1 MRNLIDFIQK
11 NLYWLVFLFLE
22 VVSLIS
28 LFKYNSYQGSVYFTT
43 ANQMVG
49 GAYRLTSDVSSYLK
63 LGKENAYLEQE
74 NEQLRSELL
83 ALKKKLRKRQGNST
97 FVNIQ
102 DTMLTDYKFVGA
114 QVISSTLHRT
124 NNLLTLDKGSKDGIR
139 PEMGVV
145 CSQGVVGIVYLTSRN
160 YSIVIPLLNT
170 SSQISCRMKNSQFFG
185 TMQWQRGDPDISYVN
200 DIPRHAKVEVG
211 EIVETNGYSDIFP
224 EGIPIGRVKKVKDS
238 SDGMSYSL
246 EVELFTDFKT
256 LRNVSIITNYTKPER
271 KALEEKADSLMQ
283 SVDD

>member
-11 NLYWLVFLFLE
+11 NLYWLVFLLLE
-22 VVSLIS
+22 AVSLIS

-43 ANQMVG
+43 ANKVVG
-49 GAYRLTSDVSSYLK
+49 GAYRLTSDVTSYLN
-63 LGKENAYLEQE
+63 LGKENAYLEQQ
-74 NEQLRSELL
+74 NEQLRSELIE
-83 ALKKKLRKRQGNST
+83 LKKKLRKRQRNST
-97 FVNIQ
+97 SVNIH
-102 DTMLTDYKFVGA
+102 DTLFSGYKFVGA

-124 NNLLTLDKGSKDGIR
+124 NNLLTIDKGSKDGIR

-160 YSIVIPLLNT
+160 YSIVIPLLNV
-170 SSQISCRMKNSQFFG
+170 SSQISCRMKSSEFFG

-200 DIPRHAKVEVG
+200 DIPRHAKVKPGEV
-211 EIVETNGYSDIFP
+211 VETNGYSDIFP
-224 EGIPIGRVKKVKDS
+224 EGIPIGKVRKVKDS

-271 KALEEKADSLMQ
+271 QALEAKADSLMH
-283 SVDD
+283 STED

>member
-1 MRNLIDFIQK
+1 MYFYCIPHFIECRITAMRNFRWV
-11 NLYWLVFLFLE
+11 NS
-22 VVSLIS
+22 SLI
-28 LFKYNSYQGSVYFTT
+28 
-43 ANQMVG
+43 
-49 GAYRLTSDVSSYLK
+49 LK
-63 LGKENAYLEQE
+63 
-74 NEQLRSELL
+74 
-83 ALKKKLRKRQGNST
+83 
-97 FVNIQ
+97 
-102 DTMLTDYKFVGA
+102 
-114 QVISSTLHRT
+114 
-124 NNLLTLDKGSKDGIR
+124 NNLLTIDKGSKDGIR

-185 TMQWQRGDPDISYVN
+185 TMQWQHGDPDISYVN

-224 EGIPIGRVKKVKDS
+224 EGIPIGKVKKVKDS

-283 SVDD
+283 MVDD

>member
-11 NLYWLVFLFLE
+11 NLYWLVFLLLE
-22 VVSLIS
+22 AVSLIS

-43 ANQMVG
+43 ANKVVG
-49 GAYRLTSDVSSYLK
+49 GAYRLTSDVTSYLN
-63 LGKENAYLEQE
+63 LGKENAYLEQQ
-74 NEQLRSELL
+74 NEQLRSELIE
-83 ALKKKLRKRQGNST
+83 LKKKLRKRQLNST
-97 FVNIQ
+97 SVNIH
-102 DTMLTDYKFVGA
+102 DTLFSGYKFVGA

-124 NNLLTLDKGSKDGIR
+124 NNLLTIDKGSKDGIR

-160 YSIVIPLLNT
+160 YSIVIPLLNV
-170 SSQISCRMKNSQFFG
+170 SSQISCRMKSSEFFG

-200 DIPRHAKVEVG
+200 DIPRHAKVKPGEV
-211 EIVETNGYSDIFP
+211 VETNGYSDIFP
-224 EGIPIGRVKKVKDS
+224 EGIPIGKVRKVKDS

-271 KALEEKADSLMQ
+271 QALEAKADSLMH
-283 SVDD
+283 STED

>member
-11 NLYWLVFLFLE
+11 NLYWLVFLLLE
-22 VVSLIS
+22 AVSLIS
-28 LFKYNSYQGSVYFTT
+28 LFRYNSYQGSVYFTT
-43 ANQMVG
+43 ANKVVG
-49 GAYRLTSDVSSYLK
+49 GAYRLTSDVTSYLN
-63 LGKENAYLEQE
+63 LGKENAYLEQQ
-74 NEQLRSELL
+74 NEQLRSELIE
-83 ALKKKLRKRQGNST
+83 LKKKLRKRQRNST
-97 FVNIQ
+97 SVNIH
-102 DTMLTDYKFVGA
+102 DTLFSGYKFVGA

-124 NNLLTLDKGSKDGIR
+124 NNLLTIDKGSKDGIR

-160 YSIVIPLLNT
+160 YSIVIPLLNV
-170 SSQISCRMKNSQFFG
+170 SSQISCRMKSSEFFG

-200 DIPRHAKVEVG
+200 DIPRHAKVKPGEV
-211 EIVETNGYSDIFP
+211 VETNGYSDIFP
-224 EGIPIGRVKKVKDS
+224 EGIPIGKVRKVKDS

-271 KALEEKADSLMQ
+271 QALEAKADSLMH
-283 SVDD
+283 STED

>member
-1 MRNLIDFIQK
+1 
-11 NLYWLVFLFLE
+11 
-22 VVSLIS
+22 
-28 LFKYNSYQGSVYFTT
+28 
-43 ANQMVG
+43 
-49 GAYRLTSDVSSYLK
+49 
-63 LGKENAYLEQE
+63 
-74 NEQLRSELL
+74 
-83 ALKKKLRKRQGNST
+83 
-97 FVNIQ
+97 
-102 DTMLTDYKFVGA
+102 
-114 QVISSTLHRT
+114 
-124 NNLLTLDKGSKDGIR
+124 
-139 PEMGVV
+139 
-145 CSQGVVGIVYLTSRN
+145 
-160 YSIVIPLLNT
+160 
-170 SSQISCRMKNSQFFG
+170 MKNSQFFG

-224 EGIPIGRVKKVKDS
+224 EGIPIGKVKKVKDS